1 MAKLG
6 MSVMR
11 TTDRATPEPTGLS
24 PRPLWRERRRRRW
37 GSQRTG
43 RQRLAFDV
51 VVGVVLGTLISAWG
65 FSIVAAYRERG
76 ELGAPGVPDAPRPAS
91 IARTVGASL
100 TDPRSASTAYLD
112 DAAFKGVLDDLRG
125 QSGKLKA
132 VIRTPN
138 ADLAEEADPNFSAS
152 FQGESGQ
159 QVASGKLAAPADP
172 GIYKLAVQLGK
183 LSRPVEDLRIITLV
197 PFAEKKNE
205 RIGLYYLGSWP
216 YEGGG
221 KPKTSTY
228 ANPSGFIEVTR
239 ENRATPVTEHF
250 KLGDF
255 LTKDQYDVWPKYLLL
270 EPKLLDKL
278 ELTIG
283 ELQKEGHR
291 VDHVFVMSGFRTP
304 RYNKGGGNT
313 GGRANLSRHMYGDA
327 SDVYVDNDR
336 DGQPDDLNGDGRVD
350 TRDAKI
356 FADAAEKVEQR
367 YPALV
372 GGIGIYKACC
382 GHGPFTHIDTRGYRA
397 RWYGEGAG

>member
-1 MAKLG
+1 VIA
-6 MSVMR
+6 R
-11 TTDRATPEPTGLS
+11 TGPPS
-24 PRPLWRERRRRRW
+24 PLWPERRRKRW
-37 GSQRTG
+37 GAQRNP
-43 RQRLAFDV
+43 RQRLAFDLAAGLV
-51 VVGVVLGTLISAWG
+51 FGAILSAWAV
-65 FSIVAAYRERG
+65 SVVAAYRERAQPG
-76 ELGAPGVPDAPRPAS
+76 GPGLVAAPARPGPADPPNPPAARAS
-91 IARTVGASL
+91 IARTLNASL
-100 TDPRSASTAYLD
+100 TDPRASSTAYLS
-112 DAAFKGVLDDLRG
+112 DAAMNALVQDLRG

-132 VIRTPN
+132 VIRAPN
-138 ADLAEEADPNFSAS
+138 ADLADEADPTLSAT
-152 FQGESGQ
+152 FEGPSGQ
-159 QVASGKLAAPADP
+159 ELASSKLAAPSAP

-183 LSRPVEDLRIITLV
+183 ISKPVDDLRVITMV
-197 PFAEKKNE
+197 PFAQKKND

-216 YEGGG
+216 YENGG
-221 KPKTSTY
+221 KPRTASY
-228 ANPSGFIEVTR
+228 SNPSGFIEVTR
-239 ENRATPVTEHF
+239 ENGSTPVSEHF

-278 ELTIG
+278 ELTIA
-283 ELQKEGHR
+283 ELEKEGHH

-304 RYNKGGGNT
+304 RYNKVGGNT

-350 TRDAKI
+350 TQDAKI
-356 FADAAEKVEQR
+356 FADAAEKVERQ

>member
-1 MAKLG
+1 
-6 MSVMR
+6 MR
-11 TTDRATPEPTGLS
+11 TTDRATPAPPSPS
-24 PRPLWRERRRRRW
+24 PRPPGGERRRRRW
-37 GSQRTG
+37 GSQRTA

-51 VVGVVLGTLISAWG
+51 VAGVLLGAFLSAWAV
-65 FSIVAAYRERG
+65 SIVAAYRERG
-76 ELGAPGVPDAPRPAS
+76 APAVAGAPERPRPAS
-91 IARTVGASL
+91 VARTVGAAL

-112 DAAFKGVLDDLRG
+112 DAALKGVLDDLRG
-125 QSGKLKA
+125 QSGALKA

-138 ADLAEEADPNFSAS
+138 ADLADEADPTLSAR
-152 FQGESGQ
+152 FEAESGA
-159 QVASGKLAAPADP
+159 QVESGKLAAPTDP

-205 RIGLYYLGSWP
+205 RIGLYYLGKWP

-221 KPKTSTY
+221 KPKMSTY

-239 ENRATPVTEHF
+239 ENRSTPVSEHF

-278 ELTIG
+278 ELTVQ
-283 ELQKEGHR
+283 ELEKQGHK

-327 SDVYVDNDR
+327 TDVYVDNNR

-350 TRDAKI
+350 TRDAKV
-356 FADAAEKVEQR
+356 FADAAERVEQR

-397 RWYGEGAG
+397 RWNGEGAG

>member
-1 MAKLG
+1 VAGILFG
-6 MSVMR
+6 
-11 TTDRATPEPTGLS
+11 
-24 PRPLWRERRRRRW
+24 
-37 GSQRTG
+37 
-43 RQRLAFDV
+43 AF
-51 VVGVVLGTLISAWG
+51 LSAWAV
-65 FSIVAAYRERG
+65 SIVAAYRERAEPG
-76 ELGAPGVPDAPRPAS
+76 TASGTAPGTAPAPRPAS
-91 IARTVGASL
+91 VVRTLGAAL
-100 TDPRSASTAYLD
+100 TDPRSQSTAYLG
-112 DAAFKGVLDDLRG
+112 DAALKGVLDDLRG

-132 VIRTPN
+132 VIRAPN
-138 ADLAEEADPNFSAS
+138 ADLADEADPTLSAT
-152 FQGESGQ
+152 FVDESGE
-159 QVASGKLAAPADP
+159 QVSSDSLAAPTDP

-183 LSRPVEDLRIITLV
+183 LSRPVEDMRIITLV
-197 PFAEKKNE
+197 PFAQKKNE
-205 RIGLYYLGSWP
+205 RIGLYYLGKWP

-221 KPKTSTY
+221 KPKLSTY

-239 ENRATPVTEHF
+239 ENRSTPVSEHF

-255 LTKDQYDVWPKYLLL
+255 LTKDQHDVWPKYLLL

-278 ELTIG
+278 ELTIQ
-283 ELQKEGHR
+283 ELQKQGHK

-313 GGRANLSRHMYGDA
+313 GGRANLSRHMYGDGT
-327 SDVYVDNDR
+327 DVYVDNDR
-336 DGQPDDLNGDGRVD
+336 NGQPDDLNRDGRVD
-350 TRDAKI
+350 IKDAKI

>member
-1 MAKLG
+1 
-6 MSVMR
+6 MR
-11 TTDRATPEPTGLS
+11 TPARAPS
-24 PRPLWRERRRRRW
+24 SRPRAAPPAPAGERRRRHW
-37 GSQRTG
+37 GSLRTKG
-43 RQRLAFDV
+43 QRLKFDV
-51 VVGVVLGTLISAWG
+51 AAAVILGVILSAWAV
-65 FSIVAAYRERG
+65 SIVAAYRERG
-76 ELGAPGVPDAPRPAS
+76 EPGTAAARRPAS
-91 IARTVGASL
+91 VARTVGASL

-112 DAAFKGVLDDLRG
+112 DAAVKGVLDDLRG
-125 QSGKLKA
+125 ESGKLKA

-138 ADLAEEADPNFSAS
+138 ADLAEEAESHLGATFEA
-152 FQGESGQ
+152 ESGK
-159 QVASGKLAAPADP
+159 QVASATLAAPTDP

-183 LSRPVEDLRIITLV
+183 LSRPVEDLRIITMV
-197 PFAEKKNE
+197 PFAEKKND
-205 RIGLYYLGSWP
+205 RIGLYYLGKWP

-221 KPKTSTY
+221 KPKMSTY

-239 ENRATPVTEHF
+239 ENRSTPVSEHF

-255 LTKDQYDVWPKYLLL
+255 LTKDQFEVWPKYLLV

-278 ELTIG
+278 ELTIQ
-283 ELQKEGHR
+283 ELEKEGHK

-336 DGQPDDLNGDGRVD
+336 DGQPDDLNGDGKVD

-356 FADAAEKVEQR
+356 FGDAAEKVEQR

-397 RWYGEGAG
+397 RWNGEGAG

>member
-1 MAKLG
+1 VVA
-6 MSVMR
+6 
-11 TTDRATPEPTGLS
+11 GL
-24 PRPLWRERRRRRW
+24 
-37 GSQRTG
+37 
-43 RQRLAFDV
+43 
-51 VVGVVLGTLISAWG
+51 VLGTLVSAWA

-76 ELGAPGVPDAPRPAS
+76 QPGGPGLAATPPRPAAPAPPES
-91 IARTVGASL
+91 RASVARTIGASL
-100 TDPRSASTAYLD
+100 TDPRANSTAYLD
-112 DAAFKGVLDDLRG
+112 DAALRALVADMRG
-125 QSGKLKA
+125 ESGKLKA
-132 VIRTPN
+132 VIRPPN
-138 ADLAEEADPNFSAS
+138 ADLADEADPSLSAT
-152 FQGESGQ
+152 FEGAAGQ
-159 QVASGKLAAPADP
+159 EVTSSKLAAPANP

-183 LSRPVEDLRIITLV
+183 ISKPVEDLRVITMV
-197 PFAEKKNE
+197 PFAQKKND

-216 YEGGG
+216 YESGG
-221 KPKTSTY
+221 KPRSASY

-239 ENRATPVTEHF
+239 ENRATAVSEHF

-278 ELTIG
+278 ELTVA
-283 ELQKEGHR
+283 ELEKEGHR

-313 GGRANLSRHMYGDA
+313 GGRASLSRHMYGDA

-336 DGQPDDLNGDGRVD
+336 DGQPDDLNGDGKVD
-350 TRDAKI
+350 TKDAKV
-356 FADAAEKVEQR
+356 FADAAEKVERQ

>member
-1 MAKLG
+1 VFAGLLLG
-6 MSVMR
+6 GIV
-11 TTDRATPEPTGLS
+11 
-24 PRPLWRERRRRRW
+24 
-37 GSQRTG
+37 
-43 RQRLAFDV
+43 
-51 VVGVVLGTLISAWG
+51 SAWAVQ
-65 FSIVAAYRERG
+65 IVAAYRER
-76 ELGAPGVPDAPRPAS
+76 AQPAPPGVPGTAPNPGPAADAPPARAS
-91 IARTVGASL
+91 VARTIGASL
-100 TDPRSASTAYLD
+100 TDPRSSSTAYLN
-112 DAAFKGVLDDLRG
+112 DAAMNALVQEMRG

-132 VIRTPN
+132 VIRAPN
-138 ADLAEEADPNFSAS
+138 ADLADEADPTLSAT
-152 FQGESGQ
+152 FQPISPSVAAGQ
-159 QVASGKLAAPADP
+159 GPAGQELSSPTLAAPADP

-183 LSRPVEDLRIITLV
+183 ISKPVEDLRVITMV
-197 PFAEKKNE
+197 PFTRKKND

-216 YEGGG
+216 YESGG
-221 KPKTSTY
+221 KPRSASY

-239 ENRATPVTEHF
+239 ENRSTAVSEHF

-278 ELTIG
+278 ELTIQ
-283 ELQKEGHR
+283 ELQKQGYR

-313 GGRANLSRHMYGDA
+313 GGRANLSRHMYGDGT
-327 SDVYVDNDR
+327 DVYVDNDR
-336 DGQPDDLNGDGRVD
+336 NGQPDDLNRDGRVD
-350 TRDAKI
+350 IKDAKV
-356 FADAAEKVEQR
+356 FGDAAEKVERQ

>member
-1 MAKLG
+1 MLG
-6 MSVMR
+6 AS
-11 TTDRATPEPTGLS
+11 L
-24 PRPLWRERRRRRW
+24 
-37 GSQRTG
+37 
-43 RQRLAFDV
+43 
-51 VVGVVLGTLISAWG
+51 SAWAV
-65 FSIVAAYRERG
+65 SIVAAYRER
-76 ELGAPGVPDAPRPAS
+76 AQPVKPGLPVAAGRPGPADPADPPHPPEARAS
-91 IARTVGASL
+91 IARTIGASL
-100 TDPRSASTAYLD
+100 TDPRASSAAYLS
-112 DAAFKGVLDDLRG
+112 DAAMNALVQDLRG

-132 VIRTPN
+132 VIRAPN
-138 ADLAEEADPNFSAS
+138 ADLADEADPMLSAT
-152 FQGESGQ
+152 FEGAAGQ
-159 QVASGKLAAPADP
+159 EVTSPKLAAPADP

-183 LSRPVEDLRIITLV
+183 MSKPVEDLRVITMV
-197 PFAEKKNE
+197 PFAEKKND

-216 YEGGG
+216 YESGG
-221 KPKTSTY
+221 KPRTASY
-228 ANPSGFIEVTR
+228 SNPTGFIEVTR
-239 ENRATPVTEHF
+239 ENRSTPVSEHF

-278 ELTIG
+278 ELTVA
-283 ELQKEGHR
+283 ELEKEGHH

-350 TRDAKI
+350 TRDAKV
-356 FADAAEKVEQR
+356 FADAAAKVEGQ

>member
-1 MAKLG
+1 VA
-6 MSVMR
+6 
-11 TTDRATPEPTGLS
+11 TGL
-24 PRPLWRERRRRRW
+24 L
-37 GSQRTG
+37 
-43 RQRLAFDV
+43 L
-51 VVGVVLGTLISAWG
+51 GVVLSAWA
-65 FSIVAAYRERG
+65 VAVLAAYRERREPG
-76 ELGAPGVPDAPRPAS
+76 PAGVTAGLAAAPPAAVAGAGPLPGQAAAPPAPPS
-91 IARTVGASL
+91 TASVARRVGASL
-100 TDPRSASTAYLD
+100 TDPRSSSTAYLEGP
-112 DAAFKGVLDDLRG
+112 AMRALVEDLRG

-132 VIRTPN
+132 VIRAPN
-138 ADLAEEADPNFSAS
+138 ADLADEADASLSAT
-152 FQGESGQ
+152 FEGPSGQ
-159 QVASGKLAAPADP
+159 ELVSDKLAAPADP
-172 GIYKLAVQLGK
+172 GIYKLAFQLGK
-183 LSRPVEDLRIITLV
+183 MSKPVEDLRIITLV

-216 YEGGG
+216 YERGG
-221 KPKTSTY
+221 KPRSASY

-239 ENRATPVTEHF
+239 ENRSTAVSEHF

-278 ELTIG
+278 ELTIE
-283 ELQKEGHR
+283 ELERQGHK

-327 SDVYVDNDR
+327 TDVYVDNDR
-336 DGQPDDLNGDGRVD
+336 DGQPDDLNRDGRVD
-350 TRDAKI
+350 TRDAKV

>member
-1 MAKLG
+1 
-6 MSVMR
+6 MR
-11 TTDRATPEPTGLS
+11 TPARATPNPDPAAP
-24 PRPLWRERRRRRW
+24 PRPGGERRRRRW
-37 GSQRTG
+37 GSQRTK

-51 VVGVVLGTLISAWG
+51 AASVILGAILSAWAV
-65 FSIVAAYRERG
+65 SIVAAYRERG
-76 ELGAPGVPDAPRPAS
+76 TPATADVPRPAS
-91 IARTVGASL
+91 VARTVGASL
-100 TDPRSASTAYLD
+100 TDPRAASTAYLD
-112 DAAFKGVLDDLRG
+112 DAAVNGVLDDLRG
-125 QSGKLKA
+125 RSGKLKA

-138 ADLAEEADPNFSAS
+138 ADLAAEAETDLSAT
-152 FQGESGQ
+152 FEGESGEH
-159 QVASGKLAAPADP
+159 VESATLAAPTDP

-183 LSRPVEDLRIITLV
+183 LSRPVEDLRIITMV
-197 PFAEKKNE
+197 PFTEKKNE
-205 RIGLYYLGSWP
+205 RIGLYYLGKWP

-221 KPKTSTY
+221 KPKMSTY

-239 ENRATPVTEHF
+239 ENRITPVTEHF

-255 LTKDQYDVWPKYLLL
+255 LTKDQFDVWPKYLLL

-278 ELTIG
+278 ELTIQ
-283 ELQKEGHR
+283 ELERQGHK

-327 SDVYVDNDR
+327 SDVYVDNNR
-336 DGQPDDLNGDGRVD
+336 DGQPDDLNGDGKVD
-350 TRDAKI
+350 TKDAKI
-356 FADAAEKVEQR
+356 FGDAAEKVEQR

-397 RWYGEGAG
+397 RWNGEGAG